1 MLLIYLFFLTTLCFF
16 RSCWPYWRQSPL
28 ATHLPTVSDAVSAD
42 IAAGAAGAV
51 ALAAI
56 AAGEAGAVSA
66 GLISDRQQ
74 QQQ

>member
-1 MLLIYLFFLTTLCFF
+1 MSLIYLVLLTTLCFF
-16 RSCWPYWRQSPL
+16 RSCWPYWRQSL
-28 ATHLPTVSDAVSAD
+28 WAAHLPSASDAVLAD
-42 IAAGAAGAV
+42 TAAGEAGAV

-56 AAGEAGAVSA
+56 AVGEAGAVSA